1 MPCYHPIPAWR
12 SRSGAIQ
19 LHKEIPDGIPLK
31 LPCGGCIGCRTT
43 AARSWSLRCHLEMQ
57 QHSAAAFTTLT
68 YSDHHLPVTL
78 TKRHVQL
85 FLKRLRKNVDAKIRF
100 FASGEYGEKNGR
112 PHYHALLYGLDNA
125 NYGDIDR
132 SWQMGQTK
140 TVALTPAAIN
150 YVTGY
155 CAKKIGDR
163 GRSYHEQ
170 TDPETGEVYQ
180 WQPPFIQMSRRP
192 GIGGEAR
199 KWTDSWRSYAVYNGA
214 KIKVP
219 RYLHEAWKQTATE
232 EEKEELA
239 WEKSQLLI
247 DTDNSKPRLEA
258 GEKIAISRQ
267 AIKAAR
273 RNL

>member
-1 MPCYHPIPAWR
+1 
-12 SRSGAIQ
+12 
-19 LHKEIPDGIPLK
+19 
-31 LPCGGCIGCRTT
+31 
-43 AARSWSLRCHLEMQ
+43 MQ
-57 QHSAAAFTTLT
+57 QHQHAAFTTLT
-68 YSDHHLPVTL
+68 YSRDHLPVTL
-78 TKRHVQL
+78 QKRHVQL

-112 PHYHALLYGLDNA
+112 PHYHALLYGMDNA
-125 NYGDIDR
+125 NYGHIDR
-132 SWQMGQTK
+132 AWQMGQVK
-140 TVALTPAAIN
+140 TVALTPAAIA

-163 GRSYHEQ
+163 SRSYHERI
-170 TDPETGEVYQ
+170 DEETGEVYQ
-180 WQPPFIQMSRRP
+180 WQPPFIQMSRKP

-219 RYLHEAWKQTATE
+219 RFLHEAWKATATE
-232 EEKEELA
+232 EEKEALLY
-239 WEKSQLLI
+239 EKSQLLAG
-247 DTDNSKPRLEA
+247 TENNKERRAA
-258 GEKIAISRQ
+258 GEQIAVSRQ